1 MKSTKQPTSVL
12 VMPETLALKIR
23 APARTAMHTPTYQY
37 RRRPTSTT
45 RPMAKTSPSAKV
57 TAAMLGW
64 LLRPT
69 AREPSRLAWWL

>member
-1 MKSTKQPTSVL
+1 
-12 VMPETLALKIR
+12 MPETLALKIS
-23 APARTAMHTPTYQY
+23 ALASTAMHTPTYQY
-37 RRRPTSTT
+37 RRSPTSTT
-45 RPMAKTSPSAKV
+45 SPMAKTRPRAKV